1 MCRGPNPKSISTL
14 GLASS
19 AFARHYSRNLV
30 WFLFLQVLRCFSS
43 LSSPRIPM
51 YSVYVSYFFSM
62 SVSTFGHLRVEA
74 YLQLTVAFRSL
85 SRPSSAPDAKAFA
98 LCSYSLEL
106 PLRQIPLALAVL
118 SLNCLSFINKFI
130 RDPYCRKKVFS
141 FLLHLNHFHLFG
153 EIVFTL
159 LWKDQLKILLIS

>member
-1 MCRGPNPKSISTL
+1 MCRGPNPEGISTL

-51 YSVYVSYFFSM
+51 YSVYVSYLFGM

-85 SRPSSAPDAKAFA
+85 SRPSSAPDAKAFT
-98 LCSYSLEL
+98 LCSFSLEL
-106 PLRQIPLALAVL
+106 SFKHCCSLVP
-118 SLNCLSFINKFI
+118 LNCLSFWT
-130 RDPYCRKKVFS
+130 FS
-141 FLLHLNHFHLFG
+141 FRFVNSLWKGFILLCFESFFHLS
-153 EIVFTL
+153 VKLYFTQIG
-159 LWKDQLKILLIS
+159 KTYNSYLLIS